1 MEALPPDRLIGMDS
15 LDLGYSVELSV
26 PIPFRL
32 AAFLLDPAS
41 LVPLITL
48 KRFHLD
54 ST

>member
-1 MEALPPDRLIGMDS
+1 MEALPPNRLIGMDS
-15 LDLGYSVELSV
+15 PDLGYSVGLSV
-26 PIPFRL
+26 LLPFCL